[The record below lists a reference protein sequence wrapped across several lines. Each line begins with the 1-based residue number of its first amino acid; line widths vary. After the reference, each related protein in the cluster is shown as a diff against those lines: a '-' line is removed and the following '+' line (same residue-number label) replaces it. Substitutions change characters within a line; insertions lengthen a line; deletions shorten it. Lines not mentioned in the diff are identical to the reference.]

1 LIISGYNQKK
11 LRSEVIKNLEKHMKL
26 FFLMALMTVSGAVN
40 AGVVTIDFENTL
52 PTYFGLASYQED
64 GFTLTSNVPDGTLID
79 VNNVVRGNF
88 GIFSGGTSSQSLF
101 WGENGT
107 NSIISLAGDGGEV
120 FELLSLDASSLYD
133 LSSGQLTLT
142 GMLSGGGSVQ
152 QVLNLNGALT
162 TYNITGM
169 TGLSALNISFDGAT
183 YDAPYDLDNIQMNVV
198 PLPAGIWLM
207 GSALAGLAGWQRRR
221 KATI

>member
-1 LIISGYNQKK
+1 
-11 LRSEVIKNLEKHMKL
+11 
-26 FFLMALMTVSGAVN
+26 MALMTVSGAVN
-40 AGVVTIDFENTL
+40 AGVVTIDFEDTL

-79 VNNVVRGNF
+79 VNNVVRGNL
-88 GIFSGGTSSQSLF
+88 GIISGGTSSQSLF

-120 FELLSLDASSLYD
+120 FELLSLDASSLYN
-133 LSSGQLTLT
+133 LSGQLTLT
-142 GMLSGGGSVQ
+142 GTLSGGGSVQ
-152 QVLNLNGALT
+152 QVLNLNNALT
-162 TYNITGM
+162 TYGITGM

-207 GSALAGLAGWQRRR
+207 GSALVGLAGWQRRR
-221 KATI
+221 KSAI